1 MAIELVAFDLGS
13 TLFEYKN
20 MPLSWA
26 DYYKTAFEYV
36 NNALSLGVSDEKINH
51 AEYVMKMF
59 NPRINP
65 REIDYPPEFIF
76 ASALDG
82 WNVPDLNSAINL
94 FFESFNLKTEIYPDS
109 IPVLAALKQKGVTL
123 AALTDVPSGM
133 PDSLYKK
140 GIECLLPCFDD
151 YLSSCSL
158 GVRKPNPH
166 GLTLLMQKYKLL
178 PNEVLFVGDE
188 DKDFETAKNANCWF
202 IRVDKNKKHEK
213 SIQTVEKLLELF

>member
-1 MAIELVAFDLGS
+1 MNLLLLIWVQHCLNTKICRFHGRIII
-13 TLFEYKN
+13 
-20 MPLSWA
+20 
-26 DYYKTAFEYV
+26 KTAFEYV

-109 IPVLAALKQKGVTL
+109 IPVLTELKQKGVTL

-140 GIECLLPCFDD
+140 GIKCLLPCFDD

>member
-1 MAIELVAFDLGS
+1 MAIELVVFDLGS

-20 MPLSWA
+20 MPLSWS
-26 DYYKTAFEYV
+26 DYYKTAFESV
-36 NNALSLGVSDEKINH
+36 NKTLSLGVGEDKILH
-51 AEYVMKMF
+51 AEYVMRMF

-65 REIDYPPEFIF
+65 REIDYTPEFIF
-76 ASALDG
+76 SSALDG
-82 WNVPDLNSAINL
+82 WNVPDLDSAINA
-94 FFESFNLKTEIYPDS
+94 FFESFHLQIEIYPES
-109 IPVLAALKQKGVTL
+109 IPTLSALKQKGVKI

-140 GIECLLPCFDD
+140 GISSLLPYFDD

-158 GVRKPNPH
+158 GVRKPNSH
-166 GLTLLMQKYKLL
+166 GLNLLMQKYKLL

-188 DKDFETAKNANCWF
+188 DKDLETAKNANCYF
-202 IRVDKNKKHEK
+202 IRLDKNKKHEK

>member
-1 MAIELVAFDLGS
+1 M
-13 TLFEYKN
+13 
-20 MPLSWA
+20 
-26 DYYKTAFEYV
+26 
-36 NNALSLGVSDEKINH
+36 
-51 AEYVMKMF
+51 
-59 NPRINP
+59 
-65 REIDYPPEFIF
+65 
-76 ASALDG
+76 
-82 WNVPDLNSAINL
+82 
-94 FFESFNLKTEIYPDS
+94 FFESFNLKTEIYPES
-109 IPVLAALKQKGVTL
+109 IPVLTALKQKGVTL

-140 GIECLLPCFDD
+140 GIKCLLPCFDD

>member
-13 TLFEYKN
+13 TLFECKN

-51 AEYVMKMF
+51 AEYVM
-59 NPRINP
+59 
-65 REIDYPPEFIF
+65 
-76 ASALDG
+76 LDG

-109 IPVLAALKQKGVTL
+109 IPVLTELKQKGVTL

-140 GIECLLPCFDD
+140 GIKCLLPCFDD

>member
-1 MAIELVAFDLGS
+1 M
-13 TLFEYKN
+13 
-20 MPLSWA
+20 
-26 DYYKTAFEYV
+26 
-36 NNALSLGVSDEKINH
+36 
-51 AEYVMKMF
+51 
-59 NPRINP
+59 
-65 REIDYPPEFIF
+65 
-76 ASALDG
+76 
-82 WNVPDLNSAINL
+82 
-94 FFESFNLKTEIYPDS
+94 
-109 IPVLAALKQKGVTL
+109 
-123 AALTDVPSGM
+123 
-133 PDSLYKK
+133 
-140 GIECLLPCFDD
+140 PCFDD